1 MCLSMPHWQHVY
13 NMLAIT
19 LIILHLFYALPI
31 ATVLS
36 TCISLHVYVHK
47 ILHTQSNFK
56 KNPLIIIIILLIIF
70 SWMVTLITLTD
81 EPK

>member
-31 ATVLS
+31 ATLLS
-36 TCISLHVYVHK
+36 TCIKLTYVHK
-47 ILHTQSNFK
+47 ILHTQSIFK
-56 KNPLIIIIILLIIF
+56 KNRDYHNYAANYIF
-70 SWMVTLITLTD
+70 MDGDINNTD
-81 EPK
+81 

>member
-31 ATVLS
+31 ATLLS
-36 TCISLHVYVHK
+36 TCIKLTYVHK
-47 ILHTQSNFK
+47 ILHPQSNLK
-56 KNPLIIIIILLIIF
+56 KNRDYHNYAANYIF
-70 SWMVTLITLTD
+70 MDGDINNTD
-81 EPK
+81 

>member
-31 ATVLS
+31 ATLLS
-36 TCISLHVYVHK
+36 TCIKLTYVHK

-56 KNPLIIIIILLIIF
+56 KPPVIITIILLIIF
-70 SWMVTLITLTD
+70 SWMVTLITMTD

>member
-31 ATVLS
+31 ATLLS
-36 TCISLHVYVHK
+36 TCIKLTR
-47 ILHTQSNFK
+47 ICTQNLTYTKQLK
-56 KNPLIIIIILLIIF
+56 KNPSDYHNYTANYIF
-70 SWMVTLITLTD
+70 MDGDINNTD
-81 EPK
+81 

>member
-47 ILHTQSNFK
+47 ILHTQSNLK
-56 KNPLIIIIILLIIF
+56 KNRDYHNYAANYIF
-70 SWMVTLITLTD
+70 MDGDINNTD
-81 EPK
+81 

>member
-31 ATVLS
+31 ATLLS
-36 TCISLHVYVHK
+36 TCIKLTYVHK

-56 KNPLIIIIILLIIF
+56 KNRDYHNYAANYIF
-70 SWMVTLITLTD
+70 MDDINNTD
-81 EPK
+81 